1 MRFSKF
7 AFTLLFLVMVSDLS
21 FAALQSGRDHNTDN
35 EFINAKVVEI
45 TDTRIAVIAETG
57 VEHVIAIDS
66 NRTKVTV
73 DGFPVSVRELHNG
86 DVVSVKLDDTN
97 RVMFA
102 QAIELDLGRNK
113 LASNRR

>member
-7 AFTLLFLVMVSDLS
+7 VFTLLLLVMVSDLS
-21 FAALQSGRDHNTDN
+21 FAALQSGRDHNANN

-73 DGFPVSVRELHNG
+73 DGFPVSVRELRIG
-86 DVVSVKLDDTN
+86 DIVSVKLDDAN

-102 QAIELDLGRNK
+102 QAIQLDLGRSK
-113 LASNRR
+113 LATNRR

>member
-7 AFTLLFLVMVSDLS
+7 AFLLLLVFVSSLS
-21 FAALQSGRDHNTDN
+21 FAAIQSGRDRNTDN
-35 EFINAKVVEI
+35 EFINAKVVEV
-45 TDTRIAVIAETG
+45 TDTRISVIAETG

-73 DGFPVSVRELHNG
+73 DGFPVSVRELRVG
-86 DVVSVKLDDTN
+86 DVVSVRLDAAA

-102 QAIELDLGRNK
+102 QAIQLEMGRSR

>member
-7 AFTLLFLVMVSDLS
+7 AFTLLLLLMVSDLS
-21 FAALQSGRDHNTDN
+21 FAALQSGRDNNTDN

-57 VEHVIAIDS
+57 VEHVIAVDA
-66 NRTKVTV
+66 NRTKVTA
-73 DGFPVSVRELHNG
+73 DGFPVSVRELRIG
-86 DVVSVKLDDTN
+86 DIVSVKLDAAN

-102 QAIELDLGRNK
+102 QAIQLDPGRSK